1 MSLAPGAG
9 WQPAFQSQWTKGR
22 SLRTAN
28 QSAKMLLIGVSC
40 HQRMHTLIV
49 KIFQTNRYESKRW
62 ERRTFVHRR
71 WLVRR
76 GSFMTSAR
84 ARQPFMADQSVGQP
98 VLLDGEVALSVDS
111 STVQDRHWSGKG
123 RFQSLVLENNQ
134 DLTIAP
140 ARAEG
145 EDRSEGGGR
154 KRITST
160 TTAQ

>member
-1 MSLAPGAG
+1 MRESVFVAVEELPAAGDRGVTGAG
-9 WQPAFQSQWTKGR
+9 GGMAAGFPVSMDE
-22 SLRTAN
+22 RTEL
-28 QSAKMLLIGVSC
+28 KK
-40 HQRMHTLIV
+40 LIV
-49 KIFQTNRYESKRW
+49 KIFQTNGYESKRW

-76 GSFMTSAR
+76 CSFMTSAR

-98 VLLDGEVALSVDS
+98 VLLDGEVTLSVEP
-111 STVQDRHWSGKG
+111 STVQDRHWSGKW
-123 RFQSLVLENNQ
+123 RVQSLVPENNQ

-154 KRITST
+154 KRIT